1 MNCHIV
7 ISRIYITVVGSS
19 EGSVYQPLCP
29 QQDLFNSHCV
39 MSRVYLNIC
48 NVRLVLFVARNS
60 RRPGFFDIGTPH
72 IMKVHYRFEIVQ
84 GVGVTV
90 CQTFAITVMVILVI
104 EQVCMIRLSNISDQI
119 ALQIQRLT
127 RFLNTVY
134 VDNQ

>member
-1 MNCHIV
+1 
-7 ISRIYITVVGSS
+7 
-19 EGSVYQPLCP
+19 
-29 QQDLFNSHCV
+29 
-39 MSRVYLNIC
+39 
-48 NVRLVLFVARNS
+48 
-60 RRPGFFDIGTPH
+60 
-72 IMKVHYRFEIVQ
+72 MKVHYWFEIVQ

-134 VDNQ
+134 VDNQWWNETVFKMLMLSPVIIN

>member
-1 MNCHIV
+1 
-7 ISRIYITVVGSS
+7 
-19 EGSVYQPLCP
+19 
-29 QQDLFNSHCV
+29 
-39 MSRVYLNIC
+39 
-48 NVRLVLFVARNS
+48 
-60 RRPGFFDIGTPH
+60 
-72 IMKVHYRFEIVQ
+72 MKVHYRFEIVQ

-134 VDNQ
+134 VDNQWWNETVFKMLMLSPVIIN